1 MPPRLLLACAALLFS
16 TGGAA
21 IKATTL
27 TSWQTAGFRSAMAAA
42 VILLFLPDSRRGWS
56 WRVLPVGLAYAS
68 TLLLFVHATKLTT
81 AANAIFL
88 QATAPA
94 WLLIIGPLVLKEP
107 VRRTDLLYSLALAAG
122 MTLFFLGA
130 EDATQFAP
138 NPAAGNLLGAASG
151 LSWALTLT
159 GLRWQATRD
168 TRAGSLATVA
178 VGNLLAMVICL
189 PLALPVTTWTITDA
203 LVIPY
208 LGIFQVGLAY
218 LCLTKGM
225 KHVPAFEASTIL
237 LLEPVM
243 NPIWAWLLHGERPA
257 SLALLGGGVIVASTL
272 VKTRLDRP

>member
-1 MPPRLLLACAALLFS
+1 
-16 TGGAA
+16 
-21 IKATTL
+21 
-27 TSWQTAGFRSAMAAA
+27 
-42 VILLFLPDSRRGWS
+42 
-56 WRVLPVGLAYAS
+56 
-68 TLLLFVHATKLTT
+68 
-81 AANAIFL
+81 
-88 QATAPA
+88 
-94 WLLIIGPLVLKEP
+94 
-107 VRRTDLLYSLALAAG
+107 
-122 MTLFFLGA
+122 
-130 EDATQFAP
+130 
-138 NPAAGNLLGAASG
+138 
-151 LSWALTLT
+151 
-159 GLRWQATRD
+159 
-168 TRAGSLATVA
+168 
-178 VGNLLAMVICL
+178 MVICL

>member
-272 VKTRLDRP
+272 VKTRFDRP

>member
-107 VRRTDLLYSLALAAG
+107 VRRTDLLYSLTLAAG

-168 TRAGSLATVA
+168 SRAGSLATVA

-272 VKTRLDRP
+272 VKTRFDRP